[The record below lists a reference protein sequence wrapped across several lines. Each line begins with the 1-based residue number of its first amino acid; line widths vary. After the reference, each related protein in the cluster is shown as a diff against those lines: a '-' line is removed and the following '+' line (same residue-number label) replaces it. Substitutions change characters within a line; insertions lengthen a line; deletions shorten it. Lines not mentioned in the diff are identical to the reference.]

1 MIVGYPVT
9 APTVDVV
16 VVGAGIVG
24 LLTAWG
30 LRRRGLDVAVVDPD
44 PGQGASRAA
53 AGMLAPTSEV
63 RYQQDPLYGLMHAA
77 AAEYPDLMAELEAA
91 AGTAVGYRASETLVC
106 AADTADR
113 QALADLRE
121 HQVARGM
128 DVRALTSRAART
140 LEPALSPRIAGA
152 FLIPGD
158 HQVDP
163 RRVVSAL
170 LGVLTGREHAPA
182 VRMVASAAVELLT
195 GPTGAV
201 TGVALADGRRVMGR
215 ETVLAPGTGLGAICG
230 LPTGARLPVR
240 PVHGDILRAR
250 VPQGAPR
257 LLERTVRGV
266 VGGRPVYLVPRTDGE
281 VVIGATEREDG
292 NDNPSAG
299 GVHRLL
305 QDAQALVPGVVDLE
319 LHESMAR
326 ARPGSPDDRPFLG
339 RVTDETGEP
348 VAGLVVSTGYFR
360 HGILL
365 APLAARLAADLL
377 TGVQP
382 DATDAAHLAAVDPA
396 RFTTKGE
403 TSFAQLVTSE
413 VPA

>member
-1 MIVGYPVT
+1 MILGYPAT

-16 VVGAGIVG
+16 VVGAGVVG
-24 LLTAWG
+24 LLTAWT
-30 LRRRGLDVAVVDPD
+30 LRRRGLSVAVVDPD

-63 RYQQDPLYGLMHAA
+63 RYQQDPLHALMHAA
-77 AAEYPDLMAELEAA
+77 AGEYPDLMATLEEAA
-91 AGTAVGYRASETLVC
+91 GSSVGYRASETLVC
-106 AADTADR
+106 AADAADR
-113 QALADLRE
+113 LALTDLRD

-128 DVRALTSRAART
+128 DVQVLTSRTART

-170 LGVLTGREHAPA
+170 LDVLTRREPVMA
-182 VRMVASAAVELLT
+182 VRMIASAAVELLT
-195 GPTGAV
+195 CPTGV
-201 TGVALADGRRVMGR
+201 VIGVALADGRRVMAR
-215 ETVLAPGTGLGAICG
+215 ETVLAPGTGLGAISG
-230 LPTGARLPVR
+230 LPASARLPVR
-240 PVHGDILRAR
+240 PVHGDILRVR
-250 VPQGAPR
+250 VPRGAPQ

-266 VGGRPVYLVPRTDGE
+266 VGGRPVYLVPRADGE
-281 VVIGATEREDG
+281 IVIGATEREDG
-292 NDNPSAG
+292 NDHPSVG

-305 QDAQALVPGVVDLE
+305 QDAQTLVPAVVDLE

-339 RVTDETGEP
+339 RVADEEGEP
-348 VAGLVVSTGYFR
+348 VGGLVVSTGYFR

-365 APLAARLAADLL
+365 APLAARLTADIV

-382 DATDAAHLAAVDPA
+382 DPTDAAHLAAVDPG
-396 RFTTKGE
+396 RFAAKGA
-403 TSFAQLVTSE
+403 TPFAHHVTSE